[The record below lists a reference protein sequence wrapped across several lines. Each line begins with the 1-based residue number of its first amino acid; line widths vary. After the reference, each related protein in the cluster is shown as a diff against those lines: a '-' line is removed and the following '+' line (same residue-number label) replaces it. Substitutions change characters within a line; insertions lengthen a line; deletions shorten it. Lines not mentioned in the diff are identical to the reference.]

1 MTLNPSVAR
10 VTNLF
15 KCVLDKLSNLMD
27 RELVYYLISIC
38 ERRVGAADQA
48 NILPVISTECL
59 SNGAIGRSLDKF
71 TFLHPKIKKLE

>member
-1 MTLNPSVAR
+1 VLLL
-10 VTNLF
+10 TNVF

-48 NILPVISTECL
+48 NILPMISTECL
-59 SNGAIGRSLDKF
+59 SNGAREKS
-71 TFLHPKIKKLE
+71 